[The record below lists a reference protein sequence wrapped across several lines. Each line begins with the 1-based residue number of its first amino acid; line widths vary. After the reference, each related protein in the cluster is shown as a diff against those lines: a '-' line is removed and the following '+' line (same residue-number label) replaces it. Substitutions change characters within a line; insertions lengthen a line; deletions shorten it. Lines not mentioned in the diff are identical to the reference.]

1 MWLLNATVHEMQNGA
16 FYIIIIF
23 ASLDRI
29 LVSLSW
35 ESLYPL
41 MFLKVIT
48 REVSDH
54 SPLVLDFDLN

>member
-1 MWLLNATVHEMQNGA
+1 MQNGA